1 VLHLIAS
8 GSRSN
13 KCPAQYEDDASDR
26 ETNNQRQTDF
36 HQNGL
41 PPKVP
46 NNLNNR
52 TSKMQRPQEKPAGV
66 TPAALSLNLH
76 KDPQRE
82 VDAAGMPPPDFTPD
96 RTCPPRTRIQ
106 TRFQRRMK
114 SAAGSRRHPGNQQ
127 TYACSSETSRFG

>member
-8 GSRSN
+8 GSRSD

-52 TSKMQRPQEKPAGV
+52 TSKMQRPQEKPDGV
-66 TPAALSLNLH
+66 TRAALSLNQH
-76 KDPQRE
+76 
-82 VDAAGMPPPDFTPD
+82 
-96 RTCPPRTRIQ
+96 RIL
-106 TRFQRRMK
+106 
-114 SAAGSRRHPGNQQ
+114 SAK
-127 TYACSSETSRFG
+127 